1 MTWTASWPR
10 GRSPA
15 VLPILA
21 PAVFLAMSFPAHAA
35 GEAGWTDAA
44 PVAELRPTTQG
55 RFLVRIPVDENPS
68 GCRESHW
75 FYRDQT
81 GTGADRIFDLL
92 LEAAV
97 REKPVRVHVT
107 GVCDLKGYAAIN
119 AASLEP

>member
-1 MTWTASWPR
+1 MIWTASWPR
-10 GRSPA
+10 GRPSVLRPA
-15 VLPILA
+15 LA
-21 PAVFLAMSFPAHAA
+21 AAALLMATTPAGAA

-44 PVAELRPTTQG
+44 PVAELRPTSQG
-55 RFLVRIPVDENPS
+55 RFPVRIPVDENPS

-81 GTGADRIFDLL
+81 GPSADRIFDRL

-97 REKPVRVHVT
+97 REQPVRVHVT
-107 GVCDLKGYAAIN
+107 GACNLKGFAAIN

>member
-10 GRSPA
+10 GRPSVFRLA
-15 VLPILA
+15 LATTAFLTATA
-21 PAVFLAMSFPAHAA
+21 PAEAG

-44 PVAELRPTTQG
+44 PVAELRPTSQG
-55 RFLVRIPVDENPS
+55 RFLVRIPVEDNPS
-68 GCRESHW
+68 GCREPHW

-81 GTGADRIFDLL
+81 GPSADRIFDLL
-92 LEAAV
+92 LEAAL

-107 GVCDLKGYAAIN
+107 GACDLKGFAAIN